1 MPRKPMVREART
13 ALNEFK
19 AEIAGE
25 LGLSLEN
32 TTYGGDI
39 TSRQA
44 GQRGGQLGGEMTK
57 RLVENASKGMVYSS
71 EELPSDMDE

>member
-1 MPRKPMVREART
+1 MTKRPMVPEARA

-25 LGLSLEN
+25 LHMDMTN
-32 TTYGGDI
+32 KTFGGEI

-44 GQRGGQLGGEMTK
+44 GQMGGQLGGEMTK
-57 RLVENASKGMVYSS
+57 RLVENASNGMVYTSDQ
-71 EELPSDMDE
+71 LPQDLD

>member
-1 MPRKPMVREART
+1 MTRRPMVPEARA

-25 LGLSLEN
+25 LHMDMTN
-32 TTYGGDI
+32 TSAGGEM

-44 GQRGGQLGGEMTK
+44 GQMGGQLGGEMTK
-57 RLVENASKGMVYSS
+57 RLIENASNGMVYASDQ
-71 EELPSDMDE
+71 LPQDLD